1 MAGPR
6 TAWKTTT
13 PPAVEPLTLADAKAE
28 LGIPTADTSQDTR
41 ITRLITAA
49 RSMAEAYTNR
59 AFITQTIT
67 LGMDDFPHDPAGA
80 EPWWNGTRQAAR
92 ATLGGN
98 RGPAP
103 IYLPRPPLLELLG
116 VAYITPDGTAT
127 PLDLTTLMIDDMSE
141 PARIMTSNHWPATR
155 GALAVTITYRAG
167 YGSNPSDVPPVV
179 AEAILEHV
187 RSTLEQPDAT
197 IAAETIDNASTT
209 YRQTTGS
216 GAGDN
221 LPSIGLR
228 GNAQMLL
235 TPLRVRDLGALTS
248 PLA

>member
-1 MAGPR
+1 MNGR

-13 PPAVEPLTLADAKAE
+13 PPAVEPITLVDAKAE
-28 LGIPTADTSQDTR
+28 LGIPTADTTQDAR

-67 LGMDDFPHDPAGA
+67 FSLDTFPHDHGNA
-80 EPWWNGTRQAAR
+80 EPWWDGVRQAAR
-92 ATLGGN
+92 STLTGA
-98 RGPAP
+98 RAAAP
-103 IYLPRPPLLELLG
+103 IYLPRPPLIELLG
-116 VAYITPDGTAT
+116 VAYITPDGTPT
-127 PLDLTTLMIDDMSE
+127 PLDLTTLLIDDMSE
-141 PARIMTSNHWPATR
+141 PARVMPAGPWPPTR
-155 GALAVTITYRAG
+155 PALGVTITYRAG

-187 RSTLEQPDAT
+187 RATLEQPDAT
-197 IAAETIDNASTT
+197 IASETIDNASVT
-209 YRQTTGS
+209 YRQQTGS

-221 LPSIGLR
+221 LPSVGLR

>member
-1 MAGPR
+1 MNGR

-13 PPAVEPLTLADAKAE
+13 PPAVEPITLVDAKAE
-28 LGIPTADTSQDTR
+28 LGIPTADTTQDAR

-49 RSMAEAYTNR
+49 RTMAEAYTNR

-67 LGMDDFPHDPAGA
+67 LGLDDFPTDPGHT
-80 EPWWNGTRQAAR
+80 EPWWDGVRQAAR
-92 ATLGGN
+92 STLTGG
-98 RGPAP
+98 RAPAP
-103 IYLPRPPLLELLG
+103 IYLPRPPLIELLG
-116 VAYITPDGTAT
+116 VAYITPDGAPT
-127 PLDLTTLMIDDMSE
+127 PLDLNALMIDDLSE
-141 PARIMTSNHWPATR
+141 PARIIPTAGWPATR

-187 RSTLEQPDAT
+187 RATLEQPDAT
-197 IAAETIDNASTT
+197 IASETIDNASVT
-209 YRQTTGS
+209 YRQQTGS

-221 LPSIGLR
+221 LPSVGLR
-228 GNAQMLL
+228 GNAQALL